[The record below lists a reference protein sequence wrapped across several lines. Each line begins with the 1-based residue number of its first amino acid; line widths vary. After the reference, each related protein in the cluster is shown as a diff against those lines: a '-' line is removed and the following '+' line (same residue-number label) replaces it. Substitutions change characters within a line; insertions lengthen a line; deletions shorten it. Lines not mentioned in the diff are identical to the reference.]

1 MGRIRRTRPV
11 GSTKPSYEV
20 RIKEV
25 EQRASLAT
33 GKRAES
39 LNKLAENMKRFAGA
53 VASDDIREKERKVL
67 DLRYDLEGVR
77 EDISCTKRNIYDFE
91 LQFMDL
97 EDDLAE
103 EEDPEDKKAITE
115 EIVEKLEEIDK
126 EEKELSDLFED
137 ADYYLENIADVEE
150 EIEEERE

>member
-1 MGRIRRTRPV
+1 MGRIRRTR
-11 GSTKPSYEV
+11 STKPSYEV

-53 VASDDIREKERKVL
+53 MASVDIRGKQREIL

-77 EDISCTKRNIYDFE
+77 EDVSSTKRNIYDLRLE
-91 LQFMDL
+91 IMDL
-97 EDDLAE
+97 EDDLVENPEDRESIE
-103 EEDPEDKKAITE
+103 EEIA
-115 EIVEKLEEIDK
+115 EKQEEIDK
-126 EEKELSDLFED
+126 EEKELSELFED

>member
-1 MGRIRRTRPV
+1 MGRIRRT
-11 GSTKPSYEV
+11 STKPSYEV

-39 LNKLAENMKRFAGA
+39 LNKLAENMKRFVGA
-53 VASDDIREKERKVL
+53 VASDDIREKKREIL

-77 EDISCTKRNIYDFE
+77 EDISCTKRDIYDLRLE
-91 LQFMDL
+91 IMDL
-97 EDDLAE
+97 EDDLAG
-103 EEDPEDKKAITE
+103 EEDPENKKAIIE
-115 EIVEKLEEIDK
+115 EIAEKQEKIDK
-126 EEKELSDLFED
+126 EEKELSELFED

-150 EIEEERE
+150 EIKEERE